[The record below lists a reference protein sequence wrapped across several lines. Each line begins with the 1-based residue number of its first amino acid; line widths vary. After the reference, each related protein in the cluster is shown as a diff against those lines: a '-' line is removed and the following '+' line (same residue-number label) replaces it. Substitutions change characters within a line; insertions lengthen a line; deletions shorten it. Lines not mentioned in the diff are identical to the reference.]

1 MKQERIK
8 QLYNNHLTQ
17 PHKTLFDIYKK
28 PSYNKQYAWER
39 LTRQFASI
47 TTVNGSCHTFT
58 ATGIDSNHFYIFTA
72 YNTYKYTL
80 DFCNNL

>member
-58 ATGIDSNHFYIFTA
+58 ATGIDSNHFLHFYGLQHVQVHTRF
-72 YNTYKYTL
+72 L
-80 DFCNNL
+80 